1 MISQL
6 GCQICPINQFSNCL
20 NIYLNTVCKLRYFQ
34 NNGKRVNIATI
45 HNKCEKQLAK
55 SCRSVSLLPTCGKVL
70 QFIISNDL
78 SSFSAS
84 ISFYPGR
91 FVHPSSCV
99 LTRYIKFLTII
110 HLLKFKVFVWIS
122 QKFLIMCGL
131 YKLKPEV
138 VNGALLKV
146 METFFIRQ
154 ITENHVKWT
163 NCQVEQHKGSGSS
176 RVYFRSAIFFVYL
189 SDLSSELCRSPKLLA
204 DNKSP
209 FSVAK
214 MSTKLLRDQ
223 IKILRT

>member
-1 MISQL
+1 
-6 GCQICPINQFSNCL
+6 
-20 NIYLNTVCKLRYFQ
+20 
-34 NNGKRVNIATI
+34 
-45 HNKCEKQLAK
+45 
-55 SCRSVSLLPTCGKVL
+55 
-70 QFIISNDL
+70 
-78 SSFSAS
+78 
-84 ISFYPGR
+84 
-91 FVHPSSCV
+91 
-99 LTRYIKFLTII
+99 
-110 HLLKFKVFVWIS
+110 
-122 QKFLIMCGL
+122 MCGL

-214 MSTKLLRDQ
+214 NVNETAKRPNKDLENISRLAHWWRMSFNSDPTKM
-223 IKILRT
+223 IK